1 MIHSAPA
8 RLFISR
14 ILLAALGLLALR
26 PALRAAAA
34 ERPALV
40 VAISID
46 QFRAD
51 YLERFREHFG
61 PGGFRLFLEQGA
73 YFTDCHYRHS
83 NTKTGPGHAVMLTG
97 VHANIHGIIANDWLD
112 RFSLERVSCVG
123 DADSPIVG
131 LPPPTAAPRPTGL
144 DDPYMP
150 RSPKN
155 LLVTTVGDE
164 LKMARGGRPKV
175 IGISDKDRG
184 AILMAGKLAD
194 AAYFSE
200 YGKMVTS
207 AHYMKELPGWVQAW
221 NAAGKV
227 DAYFG
232 RQWERVLP
240 AAAYAVQGPDDAP
253 GEDKAGH
260 KFGNTLPKDIS
271 GGATA
276 PNSTFYSAFENTPFG
291 DEVVAEFAKAA
302 IEHEQLGTR
311 AGITDLLCLSFSA
324 TDRIG
329 HAYGPD
335 SHEIMDNVVRLDRM
349 LAGLFQYLEARV
361 GLKNC
366 TIVLT
371 ADHGV
376 APMPETI
383 HRLNPSV
390 PAARSYAAEVSAAAA
405 AALDGAFGP
414 LADRSAWFVR
424 DDTWFL
430 FYPSA
435 LAEKKVTAAAAQAV
449 VRDALRSLPFVAAAY
464 TREQLEAGAVA
475 DELGRRALLS
485 FNRGRSGDVFFQTQ
499 PYYYH
504 KASGTTHG
512 APYNYDTHVPLLWY
526 GAGVPAAVRTE
537 RVGVDDLAP
546 TLARILGLPAPPR
559 SDGRILF

>member
-1 MIHSAPA
+1 MIKVLPL
-8 RLFISR
+8 RLSLV
-14 ILLAALGLLALR
+14 LLMALSALGWGV
-26 PALRAAAA
+26 RAAVAPD
-34 ERPALV
+34 RPALV

-51 YLERFREHFG
+51 YLERFRDHFG
-61 PGGFRLFLEQGA
+61 PAGFRLFLEQGA

-83 NTKTGPGHAVMLTG
+83 QTKTGPGHAVMLTG
-97 VHANIHGIIANDWLD
+97 VHANFNGIIANDWLD
-112 RFSLERVSCVG
+112 RNSFERVSCVG
-123 DADSPIVG
+123 DAASPIVG
-131 LPPPTAAPRPTGL
+131 LPPSTAPRLPGL

-150 RSPKN
+150 RSPRN

-164 LKMARGGRPKV
+164 LRLARGGRPKV

-184 AILMAGKLAD
+184 AILMAGKLAN

-200 YGKMVTS
+200 NGRMVSSTY
-207 AHYMKELPGWVQAW
+207 YMKELPAWVQAW

-232 RQWERVLP
+232 RQWDRALP

-253 GEDKAGH
+253 GEDVAGN

-271 GGATA
+271 GGAKA
-276 PNSTFYSAFENTPFG
+276 PNATYYAAFENTPFS
-291 DEVVAEFAKAA
+291 DEVLADFAETA

-311 AGITDLLCLSFSA
+311 PGITDLLCLSFSA
-324 TDRIG
+324 NDRIG

-335 SHEIMDNVVRLDRM
+335 SHEIMDNVVRLDRT
-349 LAGLFQYLEARV
+349 LAGLFKFIDERI

-383 HRLNPSV
+383 HRLNPGV
-390 PAARSYAAEVSAAAA
+390 PASRSYVNEVNTAVTAAMEK
-405 AALDGAFGP
+405 AFGA
-414 LADRSAWFVR
+414 LADKSAWYVR
-424 DDTWFL
+424 DDTSII
-430 FYPSA
+430 FYPAA
-435 LAEKKVTAAAAQAV
+435 LAEKKVTSAAAQAV
-449 VRDALRSLPFVAAAY
+449 VRTALQALPFIEAAY
-464 TREQLEAGAVA
+464 TREQFVAGFMA

-485 FNRGRSGDVFFQTQ
+485 FNRDRSGDVFFQTK
-499 PYYYH
+499 PYYFN
-504 KASGTTHG
+504 KATGSTHG
-512 APYNYDTHVPLLWY
+512 TPYNYDNQVPLLWF
-526 GAGVPAAVRTE
+526 GFRVPVGVRTE

-546 TLARILGLPAPPR
+546 TLAHLLGLPAPPR
-559 SDGRILF
+559 SEGRVLF